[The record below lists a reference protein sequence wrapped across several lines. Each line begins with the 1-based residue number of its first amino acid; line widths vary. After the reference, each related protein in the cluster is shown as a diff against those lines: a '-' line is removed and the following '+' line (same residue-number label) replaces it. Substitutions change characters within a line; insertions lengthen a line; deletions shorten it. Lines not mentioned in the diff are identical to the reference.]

1 MATGSPAREIKKQ
14 NKANNKLPGDTTL
27 RNIQPG
33 TLSSVSPGD
42 DKTGHSTGITSNNN
56 FHLPVA
62 PNHESINKNIPEE
75 NKINP
80 VNEDINPAQ
89 PTDINNSSKTN
100 IENEASA
107 ATQTV
112 QQKKTD
118 TVQKINDS
126 IKNTQQAFSKNI
138 ADKNSKQVKFHY
150 GLQWNINFSLKNN
163 SHYFDG
169 YDNNKQYYM
178 WALPAAW
185 AKMDIN
191 KKHGIMFRFNPFSQQ
206 FAGKQV
212 LNIEKPFIASIE
224 PDSVTSLIKSRGYN
238 FGLNYEYNIN
248 SKITFV
254 AGLSYTIQHNAL
266 YLQQAV
272 EGYSGNILSEG
283 IYAAG
288 KKDASFK
295 YLNPSYLSWN
305 GSVKYN
311 FRKLSI
317 GAGVTR
323 PISDLSS
330 NPDYTVRPLNGEF
343 YLQYHFK

>member
-1 MATGSPAREIKKQ
+1 MILLLLLLLFISITGFIGYRLYFHDQPGKIVATGSPAREIKKQ
-14 NKANNKLPGDTTL
+14 NNPNNKLPGDTTL
-27 RNIQPG
+27 QNIQPG

-62 PNHESINKNIPEE
+62 HDHESINKNIPEE

-80 VNEDINPAQ
+80 VNEDANPAQ
-89 PTDINNSSKTN
+89 PTDINNSNKTN

-107 ATQTV
+107 ASQTV
-112 QQKKTD
+112 QLKKAD

-126 IKNTQQAFSKNI
+126 IKNTQQVFSKNI

-191 KKHGIMFRFNPFSQQ
+191 KKHGIMLRCQPF
-206 FAGKQV
+206 
-212 LNIEKPFIASIE
+212 
-224 PDSVTSLIKSRGYN
+224 
-238 FGLNYEYNIN
+238 
-248 SKITFV
+248 
-254 AGLSYTIQHNAL
+254 
-266 YLQQAV
+266 
-272 EGYSGNILSEG
+272 
-283 IYAAG
+283 
-288 KKDASFK
+288 
-295 YLNPSYLSWN
+295 
-305 GSVKYN
+305 
-311 FRKLSI
+311 
-317 GAGVTR
+317 
-323 PISDLSS
+323 
-330 NPDYTVRPLNGEF
+330 
-343 YLQYHFK
+343 